1 MSNLPADRVIIGM
14 MAAIVVLVTVIRPAM
29 AGYLSILLVG
39 IFAVIYWWT
48 RNWHDRF
55 FYVACSGVLL
65 VVICGAISIW
75 EGLIIAW
82 MVAGILATVTGVT
95 VSVHD
100 LPAVLAGGVATILIT
115 LMIELANHALL
126 PIAILCGITL
136 GFLAVIILRD
146 YRFQKQYSGAPK

>member
-1 MSNLPADRVIIGM
+1 MSRLPADRVIIGM
-14 MAAIVVLVTVIRPAM
+14 MAAVVVLITLISPAPS
-29 AGYLSILLVG
+29 GYLPVLLVG
-39 IFAVIYWWT
+39 IFAALYWWI

-55 FYVACSGVLL
+55 FYLVCSGIVL
-65 VVICGAISIW
+65 VAVCGAGSTW

-100 LPAVLAGGVATILIT
+100 LPAVLAGGAATILIT

-126 PIAILCGITL
+126 PIAILCGMTL
-136 GFLAVIILRD
+136 GFLAVIIIRD